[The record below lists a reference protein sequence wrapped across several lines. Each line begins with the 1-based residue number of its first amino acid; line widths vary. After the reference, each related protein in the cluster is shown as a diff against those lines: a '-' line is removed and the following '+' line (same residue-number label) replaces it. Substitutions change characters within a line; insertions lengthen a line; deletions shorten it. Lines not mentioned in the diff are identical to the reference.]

1 MCVDRLGSVWMK
13 TGRGVCVCVCKDGVD
28 CGGKEVY
35 LNLCECERRIR
46 GMYMWIDWGM
56 CIQGEMGMCVF
67 ACGCMER
74 LGCECRV
81 RDANVSMWEN
91 ECVYLCISLCA

>member
-1 MCVDRLGSVWMK
+1 MC
-13 TGRGVCVCVCKDGVD
+13 VCVCVCKDGVD

-46 GMYMWIDWGM
+46 GMYMWIDWDM

-67 ACGCMER
+67 ATYKPSHSEGM
-74 LGCECRV
+74 
-81 RDANVSMWEN
+81 NV
-91 ECVYLCISLCA
+91 Y